1 MSSAKEN
8 IRSIRDQ
15 VQPSPSISTW
25 QVVSTLVFFV
35 ATIYGLSV
43 VSSVWLIGF
52 CFLPLLA
59 LIGIRLF
66 VLQHDCGHLSLYQ
79 RKASNDIAGQV
90 LAWFTTVPY
99 ELWRSEHRWHH
110 LNQGNLSSRGVDM
123 MNSPPTVDELKNEPE
138 KADDWNAKVSSMG
151 VFFAGAWSL
160 LVARKSVNEFFMF
173 RQAYLEDAKNAAK
186 LRRGIWVTHIGA
198 IVVHISLFLML
209 GWQKY
214 AFVLVPAYL
223 LAGGF
228 GSLLFWIQHNFE
240 DSYFAWED
248 EWDFYK
254 VGTDGSS
261 YLKLPF
267 PLSYFTAHI
276 GLHHVHHLNM
286 QIPNYKLDLARNLV
300 PELARVQPLSF
311 DDLRN
316 SFTHLF
322 WDEVKGKKVKLT
334 REALPPQSPDA

>member
-138 KADDWNAKVSSMG
+138 KADDWNAKSLIDGSLFCGSLEPPGGAEIGERIFYVSTG
-151 VFFAGAWSL
+151 L
-160 LVARKSVNEFFMF
+160 
-173 RQAYLEDAKNAAK
+173 
-186 LRRGIWVTHIGA
+186 LRRC
-198 IVVHISLFLML
+198 
-209 GWQKY
+209 
-214 AFVLVPAYL
+214 
-223 LAGGF
+223 
-228 GSLLFWIQHNFE
+228 E
-240 DSYFAWED
+240 EC
-248 EWDFYK
+248 
-254 VGTDGSS
+254 
-261 YLKLPF
+261 
-267 PLSYFTAHI
+267 
-276 GLHHVHHLNM
+276 
-286 QIPNYKLDLARNLV
+286 
-300 PELARVQPLSF
+300 
-311 DDLRN
+311 
-316 SFTHLF
+316 
-322 WDEVKGKKVKLT
+322 
-334 REALPPQSPDA
+334 REAQARYLGDTHRSDCGAYIPILDAGLAEICIRVGARLSPRRWLR